1 MRTFVFYHSL
11 HQHCQQKKQ
20 SMLVAIRA
28 VSATALIM
36 KRLAILAITIGV
48 CIGILVIPATAE
60 ATQLPPGDSPDASAQ
75 GLPPGFSSW
84 EEVFRVQNPLSEA
97 ANRLY
102 EVAKAS
108 EQSGYAGI
116 TVSVEDRGLTLYWQ
130 GTLPEPMQQALT
142 KERANNVQI
151 SVQSAPYS
159 RLELD
164 QQAEAIFR
172 AGTLPGGVV
181 VHAVGARNDGTG
193 LNVGVH
199 AAEGVVAGGD
209 VAQAART
216 ALQEIGDG
224 VPVFVTEEA
233 PPTLFLSREN
243 DPNKNG
249 GATIYTDN
257 YACTSGFGAS
267 WPKENKSYVITAA
280 HCGDIGSR
288 WRIQDQSIGTAEGRD
303 VYNDALFIATPGG
316 AGDAIWDG
324 PGYGQIGQF
333 GKFVRGTAI
342 TFPDEIV
349 CVSGSLTGVMCSL
362 RVEQT
367 NLKVKYSDNSEIHVN
382 KIRQINNEPAA
393 GNGDS
398 GGPVF
403 VPTDPKGVIARGL
416 ITGPAGTEVS
426 CPNPLGGPPRN
437 CCSALYVTDIK
448 DALAN
453 YPGLHLN
460 TQ

>member
-1 MRTFVFYHSL
+1 
-11 HQHCQQKKQ
+11 
-20 SMLVAIRA
+20 MLVAIRA

-233 PPTLFLSREN
+233 PPTFLSREN

-257 YACTSGFGAS
+257 RTCTSGFGAN
-267 WPKENKSYVITAA
+267 WPSEQKSYVITAA

-288 WRIQDQSIGTAEGRD
+288 WRIQDQPIGTAEGRD

-324 PGYGQIGQF
+324 PGYGQSGQF
-333 GKFVRGTAI
+333 GKFVRGTAN

-362 RVEQT
+362 RVVDT
-367 NLKVKYSDNSEIHVN
+367 NIITPSPNGPIHVN
-382 KIRQINNEPAA
+382 EIHQTNKQIAA
-393 GNGDS
+393 GEGDS

-416 ITGPAGTEVS
+416 ISQGVGVS
-426 CPNPLGGPPRN
+426 YCPDPQGGSPRK
-437 CCSALYVTDIK
+437 CSSVLYVTDIK
-448 DALAN
+448 DALAR

-460 TQ
+460 TK